1 MLLDAAGFRLDVDV
15 CRRPRIG
22 AAATATACRS
32 SSQCM
37 VSWIKLVWH
46 ERIAMTLTIG
56 SMYGI
61 YANIYHQYT
70 PNVSIYI
77 YHTWILWVMICL
89 TVLTITILRTG
100 QVLKNWKAWIYM
112 KTWFRK
118 NDLKLQ
124 KGVQSASCDAWTI
137 LDMQDVFDCRT
148 RSLIPYEPGDHFSC
162 ELAARHWELSLSW
175 STLPE
180 ALKIESSTG

>member
-15 CRRPRIG
+15 CRRPHIG

-46 ERIAMTLTIG
+46 ERIAMTLPIG

-70 PNVSIYI
+70 PNVSIYTI
-77 YHTWILWVMICL
+77 HGSYGLWFVWQYWQSQFYELGRYLRIGKHEYTWRPDFERMI
-89 TVLTITILRTG
+89 
-100 QVLKNWKAWIYM
+100 W
-112 KTWFRK
+112 
-118 NDLKLQ
+118 
-124 KGVQSASCDAWTI
+124 SC
-137 LDMQDVFDCRT
+137 
-148 RSLIPYEPGDHFSC
+148 
-162 ELAARHWELSLSW
+162 
-175 STLPE
+175 
-180 ALKIESSTG
+180 KKESSPPHVMLGQFWTCGTCSTAERGP